1 MLRSLRLPLLS
12 ALLAVGALTSCKKD
26 EADGLIGQAHDQNA
40 FMTIMHDMSKEMDMM
55 TATMAPDNDYAMM
68 MVMHHTGAIKMAQK
82 EFSNGDNATIKAIAQ
97 KMIIAQ

>member
-68 MVMHHTGAIKMAQK
+68 MVMHHTGMAQK